1 MKIQEEVQLP
11 DLESEKDS
19 HRQHGNLVDIVPNE
33 SWMQRLLRKIAP
45 FGPAYPVWIAVILIG
60 LILLFTLII
69 RIIVDYNLLG
79 MK

>member
-1 MKIQEEVQLP
+1 MNAQEEVQLP
-11 DLESEKDS
+11 DLDSEKDS
-19 HRQHGNLVDIVPNE
+19 HRQHSNLKDVLPDE
-33 SWMQRLLRKIAP
+33 SWSQRLLRKLTP

>member
-1 MKIQEEVQLP
+1 MP
-11 DLESEKDS
+11 DLDSEKDS
-19 HRQHGNLVDIVPNE
+19 QSQPGDLKDIMPDE

>member
-1 MKIQEEVQLP
+1 MNAQEEAQLP
-11 DLESEKDS
+11 DLDSEKDS
-19 HRQHGNLVDIVPNE
+19 HRQHGDLKGIQTDE
-33 SWMQRLLRKIAP
+33 SWMQRMLRKITP

-60 LILLFTLII
+60 LILLFTIVI

>member
-11 DLESEKDS
+11 DMESGKDS
-19 HRQHGNLVDIVPNE
+19 QRQPGDLKDIIPDE
-33 SWMQRLLRKIAP
+33 SWTQWLLRKITP
-45 FGPAYPVWIAVILIG
+45 FGPAYPAWIAVILIG

>member
-1 MKIQEEVQLP
+1 MP
-11 DLESEKDS
+11 DLDSEKDS
-19 HRQHGNLVDIVPNE
+19 QHQPGELEDIMPDE
-33 SWMQRLLRKIAP
+33 SWMQRLLRKLTP

>member
-1 MKIQEEVQLP
+1 LP
-11 DLESEKDS
+11 DLDLEKDS
-19 HRQHGNLVDIVPNE
+19 QRQSSDIKDIIPDE
-33 SWMQRLLRKIAP
+33 SWMQRLLRKITP
-45 FGPAYPVWIAVILIG
+45 TGPAYPAWIAVVLIG